1 MARAIEVALDGSG
14 YLQTDSHI
22 PPCRLPPT
30 GVDNWRS
37 RTRREAAED
46 VDGLLDVA
54 LEMDPED
61 GCLTVYDGGTTAFTR
76 FGIENLKELIEIHKA
91 NPSIIEGYR
100 KLG

>member
-1 MARAIEVALDGSG
+1 
-14 YLQTDSHI
+14 
-22 PPCRLPPT
+22 
-30 GVDNWRS
+30 
-37 RTRREAAED
+37 

-100 KLG
+100 ELG

>member
-1 MARAIEVALDGSG
+1 MS
-14 YLQTDSHI
+14 
-22 PPCRLPPT
+22 P
-30 GVDNWRS
+30 S
-37 RTRREAAED
+37 RW
-46 VDGLLDVA
+46 
-54 LEMDPED
+54 DPED